1 MQTSINQGDNSRAA
15 GRDYIENPNI
25 DINIGTALI
34 ISPNKLSKKNFIDYL
49 FNQYFELRNIPWGPF
64 IILCQLGK
72 IKNTKGHK
80 DENRNR
86 CRAIC

>member
-49 FNQYFELRNIPWGPF
+49 FNRN
-64 IILCQLGK
+64 
-72 IKNTKGHK
+72 N
-80 DENRNR
+80 
-86 CRAIC
+86 

>member
-1 MQTSINQGDNSRAA
+1 MTLPDSGVKQKVLLQMD
-15 GRDYIENPNI
+15 EEQQF
-25 DINIGTALI
+25 L
-34 ISPNKLSKKNFIDYL
+34 
-49 FNQYFELRNIPWGPF
+49 GPF